1 MCKRALWLL
10 PLFLIIFFA
19 INISAQTPRRGTSR
33 RAPAPVAKPS
43 LTPSPSPDVSQIV
56 DGITEQYDAATNQT
70 IVTSKEVVLY
80 DNANEGAIHPIRVTM
95 LLDARYP
102 GRASTATANQ
112 ASANPLVK
120 IFLTS
125 NPLVRILFKY
135 KYFVAKFD
143 VGEPRDFT
151 LFTGGLNI
159 LASGDLKFLERQ
171 DVGGDVITTMQVGIK
186 ASEFDKILQSMK
198 AAKSVGVMLGRD
210 IFPFKSPELDLF
222 TKFLAAVPH
231 PAVDAAV
238 ANNPDAA
245 GPMAPKCD
253 LKIAQAPELRGFRLG
268 MPVNDL
274 LNRFPGVKPIDRSY
288 GTRPIVDYNSGQIR
302 FELYPVNYRGGYS
315 TTPVENMTTRS
326 NINTN
331 FFQGLEGIF
340 QINLDFTDG
349 HLTTLRIA
357 YDDKIKWSSLEE
369 FRART
374 AEALGLSDKW
384 KAGNLLSCDGFSI
397 KADQTYPGMYIELKD
412 VTTEQEFRKRQEE
425 QKRSE
430 EEKRKETF
438 KP

>member
-1 MCKRALWLL
+1 MYKRALRLL

-19 INISAQTPRRGTSR
+19 TNTSAQTPRRGTAR
-33 RAPAPVAKPS
+33 RPSVPVTKPS
-43 LTPSPSPDVSQIV
+43 PMPSPSPDLPQTV
-56 DGITEQYDAATNQT
+56 DGITSQHDAATNQT
-70 IVTSKEVVLY
+70 LVTSRELVLY
-80 DNANEGAIHPIRVTM
+80 DNANEGAVNPIRVTM
-95 LLDARYP
+95 LLITRYP
-102 GRASTATANQ
+102 GRPSTANQ
-112 ASANPLVK
+112 VAADP
-120 IFLTS
+120 I
-125 NPLVRILFKY
+125 VRILFRY

-151 LFTGGLNI
+151 LFTGGITI
-159 LASGDLKFLERQ
+159 LASGDLKFVERQ
-171 DVGGDVITTMQVGIK
+171 DIGRDVITTMQVGIK
-186 ASEFDKILQSMK
+186 ASEFDKILQLMK

-210 IFPFKSPELDLF
+210 VFPFKAPELDLF
-222 TKFLAAVPH
+222 KKFLAAVPH
-231 PAVDAAV
+231 PAIDAAV
-238 ANNPDAA
+238 ASNPDAA
-245 GPMAPKCD
+245 DSTVPKCD

-302 FELYPVNYRGGYS
+302 FELYPVNYRAHGATG
-315 TTPVENMTTRS
+315 VENMTTRS

-349 HLTTLRIA
+349 RLTTLRIA
-357 YDDKIKWSSLEE
+357 YDDKIKWSSVEE
-369 FRART
+369 FRSKT

-384 KAGNLLSCDGFSI
+384 KAGNLLSCDGFSMR
-397 KADQTYPGMYIELKD
+397 AERSYPGMAIEMKD
-412 VTTEQEFRKRQEE
+412 VATEQDFQKRQED

-430 EEKRKETF
+430 EERRKETF